1 VLNRPQSIVP
11 QARMDIDLPGY
22 AWDLL
27 PYREK
32 PLDLYRAHFW
42 HAGFDHQ
49 KRTPFAAIYT
59 SLGCQFGCD
68 FCMINI
74 VNRTDNGEDINAA
87 DSRGMRFW
95 SPEWVRREMR
105 KLANLGVRTLRI
117 SDEMFFL
124 NRKYYVPILENAIA
138 DGFGFSMWTYS
149 RVDTVRRD
157 TIDLFK
163 QAGVDWLAL
172 GIEAG
177 NQNVRQEVSKGSF
190 KDVNIRDI
198 CQTIRGAEINII
210 SNYIFGFPDDTLET
224 MQETLDLALEL
235 NTEMAN
241 MYPCQALPGSPMHHL
256 AKREGWPL
264 PETYEGYAFLSY
276 ECQPL
281 PTKHLSAPEVLKFR
295 DDAWQNYFTNAAYL
309 NLLETKFGLAERR
322 NVEDMARI
330 PLKRQ
335 LLGD

>member
-1 VLNRPQSIVP
+1 
-11 QARMDIDLPGY
+11 
-22 AWDLL
+22 
-27 PYREK
+27 
-32 PLDLYRAHFW
+32 
-42 HAGFDHQ
+42 
-49 KRTPFAAIYT
+49 
-59 SLGCQFGCD
+59 
-68 FCMINI
+68 
-74 VNRTDNGEDINAA
+74 
-87 DSRGMRFW
+87 
-95 SPEWVRREMR
+95 
-105 KLANLGVRTLRI
+105 
-117 SDEMFFL
+117 
-124 NRKYYVPILENAIA
+124 
-138 DGFGFSMWTYS
+138 
-149 RVDTVRRD
+149 
-157 TIDLFK
+157 
-163 QAGVDWLAL
+163 
-172 GIEAG
+172 
-177 NQNVRQEVSKGSF
+177 
-190 KDVNIRDI
+190 
-198 CQTIRGAEINII
+198 
-210 SNYIFGFPDDTLET
+210 